1 MSVQGSAARAKGRGC
16 SESAAA
22 SPSRERR
29 RSFRVTTERHG
40 RGMAWLS
47 LFGELDR
54 RAAGWLARELL
65 RVEGRV
71 ARVVP
76 DARGLSFLDAVGLH
90 ILLHAS
96 QRAKRGGWDLAVIRG
111 RKANDLVFGLPNIAR
126 RLRLVDDPVDL
137 LA

>member
-1 MSVQGSAARAKGRGC
+1 MSVQGSAARAQGRRR
-16 SESAAA
+16 SESAAS
-22 SPSRERR
+22 SPSRERPC
-29 RSFRVTTERHG
+29 SFRVTTERHG
-40 RGMAWLS
+40 GMAWLS
-47 LFGELDR
+47 LFGELDV
-54 RAAGWLARELL
+54 RAAGSLARELL

-71 ARVVP
+71 ARVVL

-111 RKANDLVFGLPNIAR
+111 RRANDGIFGLPNVAR

-137 LA
+137 LT